1 MLPSS
6 TTDQVTSIAHFYR
19 GEMSRMIAWRERLD
33 LTTNWAIAASAGMLS
48 VSLSSPTSH
57 HGVILCCMALV
68 SLLLGIEARRYRFY
82 DNSHSRVR
90 LLERYYYA
98 CVFDPSN
105 AASEDWRK
113 ELRAELEKPHYT
125 VTFAGA
131 LTNRLRRNYFWIYMT
146 LSLAWWLKVT
156 TTVLDAEHGDAVFVH
171 TLDQLLANARVSY
184 VPGWLVISAVSV
196 CWFTTLYLVLR
207 PVHHSGEPLTTEADV

>member
-6 TTDQVTSIAHFYR
+6 STDHVTSFAHFYR
-19 GEMSRMIAWRERLD
+19 GEMSRMIAWRDRLD
-33 LTTNWAIAASAGMLS
+33 RTTNWAIAASAAMLS
-48 VSLSSPTSH
+48 VTLSSPSSH

-82 DNSHSRVR
+82 ELSHSRVR
-90 LLERYYYA
+90 AMERNYYA
-98 CVFDPSN
+98 RMFNPAPEN
-105 AASEDWRK
+105 GEEWRK
-113 ELRAELEKPHYT
+113 ELSAELVLPRYT

-131 LTNRLRRNYFWIYMT
+131 VSNRLRRNYIWIYMT

-171 TLDQLLANARVSY
+171 SLEQLLTNARVSY
-184 VPGWLVISAVSV
+184 IPGWFVIAVVSV
-196 CWFTTLYLVLR
+196 CWFATLYLALR
-207 PVHHSGEPLTTEADV
+207 PVKVSGELPPVEADV